1 MSKAIWRL
9 SCHGIPSGAID
20 FGRVSYLGNFE
31 YELTGAVVS
40 LRKRGQ
46 VPLTRANLEDFFIEI
61 AAGSAD
67 PVDIIRVAVDLAHTL
82 LASQISQKVSN
93 VLSSLHS
100 ARNSCLFDANRVMNS
115 GSNAQQ
121 SLSKTQVPA
130 IFLVHAGQPSP
141 QRSCHYA
148 DRSFVA
154 FPLRRI
160 TACAKEQQTRHNLY
174 KRRKHQK
181 QCCCRPVRN

>member
-1 MSKAIWRL
+1 MLCVKGYLASVL
-9 SCHGIPSGAID
+9 SWLASGAID

-67 PVDIIRVAVDLAHTL
+67 PVDMIRVAVDLAHTL

-93 VLSSLHS
+93 FLSSLYG
-100 ARNSCLFDANRVMNS
+100 AGNSCRFGTKGTL
-115 GSNAQQ
+115 
-121 SLSKTQVPA
+121 
-130 IFLVHAGQPSP
+130 
-141 QRSCHYA
+141 
-148 DRSFVA
+148 
-154 FPLRRI
+154 
-160 TACAKEQQTRHNLY
+160 
-174 KRRKHQK
+174 
-181 QCCCRPVRN
+181 